1 MIYEGEKIYY
11 KPKGGCLRLPFAF
24 CVVIIIALLF
34 LSSCAT
40 KSRIEYRDRDVNR
53 YITNV
58 VHDTLREKI
67 HDSVY
72 VSVMQKNDTVFVTK
86 YKESIRFKD
95 KIVEKHDTCWRDS
108 IETQYREIT
117 KEVTKYPKTYWL
129 FMAISIISVIFVIL
143 KLKKWLQIF

>member
-11 KPKGGCLRLPFAF
+11 KQKGGCLRLPFAF
-24 CVVIIIALLF
+24 CVVIIIAFLF

-40 KSRIEYRDRDVNR
+40 KTRIEYRDRNVNH

-108 IETQYREIT
+108 VVTQYKETT
-117 KEVTKYPKTYWL
+117 KEVTKYPKFYWW
-129 FMAISIISVIFVIL
+129 FMGISIISVIFAIY
-143 KLKKWLQIF
+143 KIKKIWL